1 MRTRE
6 FEKAVKAL
14 TRKQLKLYLQQ
25 QGFEVSG
32 SKQELAVR
40 PVLSFEPQA
49 CWDEVWGREY
59 SSREC

>member
-14 TRKQLKLYLQQ
+14 KREQLRLYLQQ
-25 QGFEVSG
+25 QGFEISG

-49 CWDEVWGREY
+49 CWDEV
-59 SSREC
+59 